1 MKRLLF
7 SALCCLLIIIGA
19 ALPSAAQELSE
30 EMVRVVSDNLDNFF
44 PLSSISEGFATKSQ
58 PVRGNIGPETAT
70 EVSTNGTRNIL
81 LYANPNGAT
90 EYVLEEKVNAG
101 NLKNFYYEL
110 DVIPNDI
117 YPNGGGG
124 CYIGYVNEFIPGV
137 STEEPVSATMLVISD
152 AVYLESRGTESEPG
166 SREKLADFINKD
178 NMISEEKQ
186 KSSNLEKEINDLKEN
201 NNKNDGENK
210 WMSNLS
216 ISEKNVLTIEGST
229 NNSEKNDDNK
239 NMNDVLID
247 GFLNT
252 LDIGFNG
259 TEEEDPEK
267 LDANIISHSEC
278 EPTPSYLICLK
289 RKNNGN

>member
-166 SREKLADFINKD
+166 SREKLADFSGGQAKLRIIRLTGETLFYMNGKLIGVYHDGQTGPFQLRFGAEAFTNGEIADCSFD
-178 NMISEEKQ
+178 N
-186 KSSNLEKEINDLKEN
+186 LA
-201 NNKNDGENK
+201 
-210 WMSNLS
+210 
-216 ISEKNVLTIEGST
+216 V
-229 NNSEKNDDNK
+229 
-239 NMNDVLID
+239 
-247 GFLNT
+247 
-252 LDIGFNG
+252 
-259 TEEEDPEK
+259 
-267 LDANIISHSEC
+267 
-278 EPTPSYLICLK
+278 
-289 RKNNGN
+289 RKVVP